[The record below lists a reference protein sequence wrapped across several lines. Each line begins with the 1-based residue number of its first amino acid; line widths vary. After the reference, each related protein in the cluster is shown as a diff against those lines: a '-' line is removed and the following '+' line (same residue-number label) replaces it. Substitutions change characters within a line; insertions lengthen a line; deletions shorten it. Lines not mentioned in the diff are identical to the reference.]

1 MRGDG
6 EVMTSGR
13 KEHNLVR
20 RTDLTAPGKDKVD
33 GGPLTWREPI
43 GPLGIP
49 SAAVKTTQASP
60 ARWRLSPSTAA
71 AASRSSR
78 GKGA

>member
-6 EVMTSGR
+6 EVMTSGC
-13 KEHNLVR
+13 KEHKLGG
-20 RTDLTAPGKDKVD
+20 RTDLTAASKDKVD
-33 GGPLTWREPI
+33 GGPLTRREPL
-43 GPLGIP
+43 GPLWIP
-49 SAAVKTTQASP
+49 SAAVTTTQASP
-60 ARWRLSPSTAA
+60 ARWCSSPSTAA